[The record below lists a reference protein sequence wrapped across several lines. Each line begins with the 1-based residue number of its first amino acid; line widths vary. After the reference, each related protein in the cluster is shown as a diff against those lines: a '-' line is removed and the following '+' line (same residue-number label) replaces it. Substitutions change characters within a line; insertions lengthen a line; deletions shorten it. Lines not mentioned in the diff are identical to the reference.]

1 MSWQKTVLTPGNG
14 TDMPA
19 VGANVKI
26 DYTGWL
32 RDPSN
37 PDHEKGKEFDSSK
50 GRGPLAT
57 PIGRGRVIKGWDEG
71 VLSMTLGEE
80 AILTIDSSYA
90 YGDRGFPGVIPPKSD
105 LIFQVKLIE
114 INGKRA

>member
-1 MSWQKTVLTPGNG
+1 MSWEKTVLSPGNG

-37 PDHEKGKEFDSSK
+37 SDHEKGKQYVHVAS
-50 GRGPLAT
+50 A
-57 PIGRGRVIKGWDEG
+57 
-71 VLSMTLGEE
+71 
-80 AILTIDSSYA
+80 SYA
-90 YGDRGFPGVIPPKSD
+90 G
-105 LIFQVKLIE
+105 LILV
-114 INGKRA
+114 A